1 MQCHDLSLQSG
12 DLRGGVLDL
21 PPRRLKSVLL
31 ALEKDLRSRTVMSP
45 TVRTWPAGG
54 VTLSVVAAMTPLSG
68 GTEHVVTSP

>member
-1 MQCHDLSLQSG
+1 
-12 DLRGGVLDL
+12 
-21 PPRRLKSVLL
+21 L